1 MHKLG
6 YCKRFCSTN
15 CDKCQGSY
23 IKKKKK
29 THPGDDV
36 CPLGFFSWVA
46 NLCSQLYHRNWTV
59 EWSGSSHVTR
69 FQECFSPKYFRFK
82 PQKSFPAPQE
92 KQTPS
97 GHTLLVGSTGQSKM
111 ELRCFR
117 LSLYTV
123 LFFFFNKENVYIGI
137 WRVKN
142 WYVSWT
148 RSTWAAGTRAALRRR
163 TARRWRWAAAESWS
177 GSSWSGGEWPSPGPP
192 RIPGGRSEA
201 WWAPAWRSRCSNAA
215 RKKDQSACRV
225 NSIQMLTF
233 LGHLFG

>member
-1 MHKLG
+1 MTCVHWASSPEWPISVPNYIIETERLNGAAAPMLHASRNVFPQNIFVSNHKNPSL
-6 YCKRFCSTN
+6 RLRRN
-15 CDKCQGSY
+15 RRPVV
-23 IKKKKK
+23 
-29 THPGDDV
+29 THCWLVRQD
-36 CPLGFFSWVA
+36 
-46 NLCSQLYHRNWTV
+46 
-59 EWSGSSHVTR
+59 
-69 FQECFSPKYFRFK
+69 SPKWNCAVSAWVYI
-82 PQKSFPAPQE
+82 
-92 KQTPS
+92 
-97 GHTLLVGSTGQSKM
+97 
-111 ELRCFR
+111 
-117 LSLYTV
+117 LY
-123 LFFFFNKENVYIGI
+123 FFFFNKENVYIGI